1 MKSIF
6 IVYLFEIVDVNTY
19 FVIVNL
25 VKLMVVWFR
34 ENLNL
39 LGFRTEGLQFS
50 LFFTS
55 PNIANILH
63 FPQQIRNH
71 IWPLIGMGTDKYQ
84 FFIFFL

>member
-6 IVYLFEIVDVNTY
+6 IVYLFEVVDVNTY

-55 PNIANILH
+55 PNRFANILH

-71 IWPLIGMGTDKYQ
+71 IWP
-84 FFIFFL
+84 